1 VSGARVAVVQFPGVN
16 CEGETARAV
25 ARAGLEAEVFRWTRA
40 PRELAGFDAFV
51 LPGGFSWQDR
61 VRAGALAAK
70 DPLVEALAERAETGA
85 PVLGICNGAQ
95 VLVEAGL
102 VPGGGQVEVGL
113 ARNRMP
119 DRSGYFTRWVWCR
132 IEESACVFTQG
143 LAPGTLLP
151 LPVAHGE
158 GRFTSSR
165 KSRLA
170 ELAAAGQAP
179 LRYATR
185 GGQVAEAFP
194 DNPNGA
200 DAAVAGLCNARGN
213 VLALMPHPERAA
225 DLGQLSRTIGGD
237 WGARRER
244 SLAAGDGSAFGDGPG
259 MALFHALAR
268 HLSAGVEGG

>member
-1 VSGARVAVVQFPGVN
+1 MSGARVAVLQFPGVN
-16 CEGETARAV
+16 CEDETARALT
-25 ARAGLEAEVFRWTRA
+25 RAGLEAEVFRWTRA

-70 DPLVEALAERAETGA
+70 DPLVDALVERANTGA

-102 VPGGGQVEVGL
+102 VPGGAEGDARGEAEGGGQGGAEGDARGAAMCGAIEVGL

-119 DRSGYFTRWVWCR
+119 DRTGYYARWVWCR
-132 IEESACVFTQG
+132 VEESACVFTAG

-158 GRFTSSR
+158 GRFTSA
-165 KSRLA
+165 KKDRL
-170 ELAAAGQAP
+170 ESLVRAGQAT
-179 LRYATR
+179 LRYATPA
-185 GGQVAEAFP
+185 GAAAEDFP
-194 DNPNGA
+194 ENPNGA

-225 DLGQLSRTIGGD
+225 HLGQLARGLGGA
-237 WGARRER
+237 WG
-244 SLAAGDGSAFGDGPG
+244 
-259 MALFHALAR
+259 
-268 HLSAGVEGG
+268 